1 MNVSLIGFCG
11 SGKSS
16 VAKYLQDNH
25 NFNKFSFAEEL
36 KTLAELMLGRKIDK
50 AIDRAFLQDLGQIL
64 KKSPENMSVND
75 QKVMQNWFNNEIFF
89 KYWQKNHK
97 DMFKNNFYAKK
108 LFEEKAWD
116 YLQNGSK
123 VVIDDMRFQVE
134 ANYAK
139 TYWFKI
145 VRLNASKELC
155 ANRCL
160 RRDGNFSTKTFDDIS
175 EIEWQSIKADIVIDV
190 DENTTVEEIVGKV
203 LKPVEIKRKVAPK
216 GHKCNSLIEAL
227 RCEWCG

>member
-1 MNVSLIGFCG
+1 MNLSIIGFCG

-25 NFNKFSFAEEL
+25 KFNKFSFAEEL
-36 KTLAELMLGRKIDK
+36 KMLAELMLRRPINK
-50 AIDRAFLQDLGQIL
+50 AVDRAFLQNLGQIL
-64 KKSPENMSVND
+64 KKSPENMSMND
-75 QKVMQNWFNNEIFF
+75 PKILQEWFNNDMFF

-97 DMFKNNFYAKK
+97 DMFKHNFYAKK

-116 YLQNGSK
+116 CLQNGSS

-155 ANRCL
+155 ASRCL
-160 RRDGNFSTKTFDDIS
+160 RRDGKFNSQTFDDIS
-175 EIEWQSIKADIVIDV
+175 EIEWQSIKADITIDV
-190 DENTTVEEIVGKV
+190 DENTTVEEIVGKI
-203 LKPVEIKRKVAPK
+203 LNTGR
-216 GHKCNSLIEAL
+216 N
-227 RCEWCG
+227 